1 MTTNAERRVA
11 RREQAIA
18 ALATRLDALVP
29 LAGADR
35 ALDVG
40 AGVGTLAFALARHVS
55 QVVAVEVDEELA
67 ERARA
72 DAPANVEVLVADGER
87 LPLQDAGFDIGATSR
102 TLHHTRRPELMVAEL
117 ARVTRRGGTVLVID
131 QLAPSDPLAAIEL
144 LRFEQAR
151 DPSTT
156 RLLSD
161 GDLRALFDVNGLR
174 LRRSEILREPRELGA
189 KLELPGCEGA
199 ERERA
204 RGLAP
209 RNYEGV
215 VGWYVLER

>member
-1 MTTNAERRVA
+1 MTSNAERRAA
-11 RREQAIA
+11 RREQAIEGLA
-18 ALATRLDALVP
+18 ARLDALVR
-29 LAGADR
+29 LEGAAR

-40 AGVGTLAFALARHVS
+40 AGAGTLAFALARRVG
-55 QVVAVEVDEELA
+55 QVVAVELDAELA
-67 ERARA
+67 DRARA

-87 LPLQDAGFDIGATSR
+87 LPLADATFDVSATSR

-117 ARVTRRGGTVLVID
+117 TRVTRRGGTVLVID
-131 QLAPSDPLAAIEL
+131 QLAPADPLAAIEL

-151 DPSTT
+151 DPTTT
-156 RLLSD
+156 RILSD

-174 LRRSEILREPRELGA
+174 LRRSEVLREPRELEA
-189 KLELPGCEGA
+189 YLDLAGCEGP
-199 ERERA
+199 EREHA

>member
-1 MTTNAERRVA
+1 M
-11 RREQAIA
+11 
-18 ALATRLDALVP
+18 L
-29 LAGADR
+29 
-35 ALDVG
+35 
-40 AGVGTLAFALARHVS
+40 
-55 QVVAVEVDEELA
+55 AVELDPDLA

-72 DAPANVEVLVADGER
+72 DAPGNVEVLVADGER
-87 LPLQDAGFDIGATSR
+87 LPLEEASFDLAATSR

-131 QLAPSDPLAAIEL
+131 QLAPADPLAALEL

-174 LRRSEILREPRELGA
+174 LRRSEILPEPRELEA
-189 KLELPGCEGA
+189 YLDLAGCEGPA
-199 ERERA
+199 RERA
-204 RGLAP
+204 CGLAP
-209 RNYEGV
+209 RGYEGV